1 MTNHDNKV
9 MTFMTIHDIYD
20 IYDMTFMKNHDNKVM
35 TFMVMIK
42 ITLRPSS
49 STSTALEARS

>member
-35 TFMVMIK
+35 IFMVK